1 MGKES
6 LCEVCESI
14 NSALRLEDAL
24 DIIVRNAG
32 ERLKLKASS
41 IRLLDPRRETLQI
54 SAAYGLS
61 EVYISKGPVK
71 PEKSI
76 LDREALSGKLVYVE
90 DAAQDPRIQYP
101 EDVKKE
107 GIRSILCVPIMLE
120 GRPIG
125 VLRAYAGDV
134 RHFTDS
140 EIETLRILANQ
151 GAIAIRNAR
160 LYRRMQTLSELAR
173 RIGSTLELSDV
184 LNLLVEGAAKAMGGK
199 AASLRLL
206 DRFGERLTISAAYG
220 LTDEYIAKGP
230 VEVHKSVLDY
240 EAVLEKKPVTIY
252 DATLDPKFQYRQ
264 EAEREGIRSVLCV
277 PLIAREKVLGVLRV
291 YTGVPYEF
299 TQDEI
304 DFLAALAN
312 LGALAIENAR
322 MHKQMKESYER
333 LMADVSSWHDWDS
346 WGTR

>member
-1 MGKES
+1 MGEES
-6 LCEVCESI
+6 LCEVCQCI

-24 DIIVRNAG
+24 DIIVRSAV
-32 ERLKLKASS
+32 ERLRLKASS
-41 IRLLDPRRETLQI
+41 IRLLDPRHETLHI

-76 LDREALSGKLVYVE
+76 LDREALSGRLVYVE
-90 DAAQDPRIQYP
+90 DATQDPRIQYP
-101 EDVKKE
+101 GDVKKE

-120 GRPIG
+120 NRPIG
-125 VLRAYAGDV
+125 VLRAYTGEV
-134 RHFTDS
+134 RQFTDS
-140 EIETLRILANQ
+140 EVETLGIFASQ
-151 GAIAIRNAR
+151 AAVAVRNAR
-160 LYRRMQTLSELAR
+160 LYRRMQVLSEIAR
-173 RIGSTLELSDV
+173 QIGLTSELSEV
-184 LNLLVEGAAKAMGGK
+184 LNLLVEGAARAMGVK

-240 EAVLEKKPVTIY
+240 EVVLEKKPVTIH

-277 PLIAREKVLGVLRV
+277 PLMAREKVLGVLRV

-299 TQDEI
+299 SQDEI
-304 DFLAALAN
+304 EFLAALAN
-312 LGALAIENAR
+312 LGALAIENAH
-322 MHKQMKESYER
+322 MHKQMKDSYER
-333 LMADVSSWHDWDS
+333 LMADVSSWRDWDS